1 MCTIPKVGF
10 YKKHWCNSIYLFIA
24 IFRAATVPPS
34 TPIASIKAYT
44 AGDSAASS
52 RTRGGGE
59 GASSLVAA
67 GAATLLLQDCLC
79 GKGTPGLSRIMVLGW
94 QWLPRLLPPLYHLT
108 PPPLPLPPP
117 CHRPSPPIKKK
128 DHFNSEHSKS
138 AQSKKKVVA
147 NVRDLMEDAAGVYL
161 LEYAAAFD
169 SYSDERD
176 AGMIAAS
183 VSDTYLHRNAAH
195 QWFLSQANHLLH
207 KGINYQQLT

>member
-1 MCTIPKVGF
+1 MKQ
-10 YKKHWCNSIYLFIA
+10 HLFIYRHFQSCRCA
-24 IFRAATVPPS
+24 PIYFYCLKKSIASWRFCRVPPH
-34 TPIASIKAYT
+34 
-44 AGDSAASS
+44 
-52 RTRGGGE
+52 GGG
-59 GASSLVAA
+59 GGRRVITGGCRGHDPPPARLP
-67 GAATLLLQDCLC
+67 LRQRD
-79 GKGTPGLSRIMVLGW
+79 PGLSRIMVLGW

-117 CHRPSPPIKKK
+117 CHRPLPPIKKK

-147 NVRDLMEDAAGVYL
+147 NVRDLMEDAAGVSL